1 MARFTIG
8 VSVALLAVAAAP
20 PGPII
25 QPGKWENRIEVID
38 VQMKGAPPSVTAA
51 MKGRPMVVTSC
62 VTPQQ
67 AAAGPQAAMNAD
79 KSSRFVRYSAAGGK
93 IASELLC
100 SRPGGTMR
108 VVSQGSYTP
117 TSYAVSGTGVMSGR
131 AAMTMRT
138 RTTGRRLGGC

>member
-1 MARFTIG
+1 MARFKLL
-8 VSVALLAVAAAP
+8 VSIALLGVAAAP

-25 QPGKWENRIEVID
+25 QPGKWENRVEVID
-38 VQMKGAPPSVTAA
+38 VQMKGAPPALTAA

-79 KSSRFVRYSAAGGK
+79 KSCRFVRYSAAGGK

-100 SRPGGTMR
+100 TRPGGTMR
-108 VVSQGSYTP
+108 VVSQGAYTP
-117 TSYAVSGTGVMSGR
+117 TSYSVSGSGVMSGR
-131 AAMTMRT
+131 TSMTMRT
-138 RTTGRRLGGC
+138 RTTGRRLGNC

>member
-8 VSVALLAVAAAP
+8 VSVALLAIAAAP

-25 QPGKWENRIEVID
+25 QPGKWENRVEVID

-79 KSSRFVRYSAAGGK
+79 KSCRFVRYSAAGGK

-100 SRPGGTMR
+100 TRPGGTMR

-117 TSYAVSGTGVMSGR
+117 TSYAVSGTGVMTGR